1 MSQQILGRIAAKREI
16 ELLRYLIKHK
26 GEKDG
31 IWTSLWDLQDS
42 NAKKDLLEMGL
53 IEQRY
58 PRVADYR
65 ISEKGIALLKG
76 V

>member
-26 GEKDG
+26 GKKDS
-31 IWTSLWDLQDS
+31 IWTSLWNIMDS

-58 PRVADYR
+58 PKVADYR